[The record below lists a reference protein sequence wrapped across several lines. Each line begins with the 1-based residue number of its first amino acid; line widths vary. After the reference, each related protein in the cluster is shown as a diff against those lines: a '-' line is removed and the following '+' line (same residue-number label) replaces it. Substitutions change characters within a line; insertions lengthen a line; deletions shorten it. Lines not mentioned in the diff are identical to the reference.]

1 MRVADPSL
9 DFNSNVSRRVRLI
22 ALFCFAFYTSTNHLI
37 ASYHTAQEFS
47 NTAWALATL
56 HSKRGANTSPEAAVE
71 DDGIVHILRWVSKF
85 IIQNVDSFKPQE
97 LSNR

>member
-1 MRVADPSL
+1 MRVVVHSL
-9 DFNSNVSRRVRLI
+9 DSNSSVSLVFGV
-22 ALFCFAFYTSTNHLI
+22 LFCFAFYTSTNHLI

-71 DDGIVHILRWVSKF
+71 DDGIVRILRWVSKF
-85 IIQNVDSFKPQE
+85 IIQNVESFKPQE

>member
-1 MRVADPSL
+1 MVGSL
-9 DFNSNVSRRVRLI
+9 SCFFSPHKLI
-22 ALFCFAFYTSTNHLI
+22 KHSIQPAI

-71 DDGIVHILRWVSKF
+71 DDGIVRILRWVSKF